1 MKSLSN
7 SNLDATIIDWPV
19 HMQRAIDL
27 AENVWTTTPNPR
39 VGCVLAKDGEVVGE
53 GWHSAAG
60 QAHAEI
66 AALHHA
72 GEKASA
78 ATAFVSLE
86 PCAHTGRTGP
96 CSEALIHAGVA
107 RVVIAT
113 LDPNPEVAGK
123 GVWQLE
129 QAGIE
134 VSLLVDFDRQARA
147 VNRGYFQRR
156 EQGLPYVS
164 LKLAMSL
171 DGRTALANGESKWIT
186 SAAARSDVQRLRASV
201 SAVITGINT
210 VLTDDPSLNVR
221 REDLAENYDV
231 FQAKSGGLNRQPL
244 RVILDSQ
251 LRTPGTARI
260 VTSEGEVKIYTRDA
274 RLAEKNLASNVE
286 IVGVASSAGGVNLR
300 SVLESLASDFACN
313 DVLIEAGPTLSG
325 AFITAGLVDELVVY
339 IAPKILGSDAKP
351 LLQLTGLQA
360 LADSIEFTI
369 DELARVGDDIR
380 VTLKQKRD
388 YGKE

>member
-7 SNLDATIIDWPV
+7 SKLDATIIDWPV

-27 AENVWTTTPNPR
+27 AESVWTATPNPR
-39 VGCVLAKDGEVVGE
+39 VGCVLTKDGEVVGE

-78 ATAFVSLE
+78 ATVFVSLE

-96 CSEALIHAGVA
+96 CSGALIHAGVA

-113 LDPNPEVAGK
+113 LDTNPQVAGK
-123 GVWQLE
+123 GVLQLE

-134 VSLLVDFDRQARA
+134 VCHLADFDQQARA
-147 VNRGYFQRR
+147 VNPGYFKRL
-156 EQGLPYVS
+156 EQGLPYVR

-221 REDLAENYDV
+221 REDLVENSEV
-231 FQAKSGGLNRQPL
+231 LAVNSGGLNRQPL
-244 RVILDSQ
+244 RVVIDSQ

-260 VTSEGEVKIYTRDA
+260 ITCDGEVKIYTKDA
-274 RLAEKNLASNVE
+274 RLTEKNHASNVE

-313 DVLIEAGPTLSG
+313 EVMIEAGSTLSG

-339 IAPKILGSDAKP
+339 IAPKILGSDARP
-351 LLQLTGLQA
+351 LLELTGLQS
-360 LADSIEFTI
+360 LAHSIEFTI
-369 DELARVGDDIR
+369 GDVRQVGDDIR
-380 VTLKQKRD
+380 VTLNAKRD

>member
-1 MKSLSN
+1 
-7 SNLDATIIDWPV
+7 
-19 HMQRAIDL
+19 MQRAIDL
-27 AENVWTTTPNPR
+27 AESVWTATPNPR
-39 VGCVLAKDGEVVGE
+39 VGCVLTKDGEVVGE

-72 GEKASA
+72 GEKANA

-113 LDPNPEVAGK
+113 LDTNPQVAGK
-123 GVWQLE
+123 GVLQLE

-134 VSLLVDFDRQARA
+134 VCHLADFDQQARA
-147 VNRGYFQRR
+147 VNPGYFKRL
-156 EQGLPYVS
+156 EQGLPYVRM
-164 LKLAMSL
+164 KLAMSL

-221 REDLAENYDV
+221 REDLVENSEV
-231 FQAKSGGLNRQPL
+231 LEANSGGLNRQPL
-244 RVILDSQ
+244 RVVVDSQ

-260 VTSEGEVKIYTRDA
+260 VTCDGEVKIYTKDA
-274 RLAEKNLASNVE
+274 KRTGKNIASNVE

-313 DVLIEAGPTLSG
+313 EVMIEAGSTLSG
-325 AFITAGLVDELVVY
+325 AFIAAGLVDELVVY
-339 IAPKILGSDAKP
+339 IAPKILGSDARP
-351 LLQLTGLQA
+351 LLELAGLQS
-360 LADSIEFTI
+360 LAHSIEFTI
-369 DELARVGDDIR
+369 GDVRQVGDDIR
-380 VTLKQKRD
+380 VTLKAKRD